1 VSSRLNDSLLETFMS
16 TFYGY
21 GEFGSRVQPAI
32 WFVGIEEGGGAAQA
46 EIQQRLDL
54 WSARGGE
61 ALEDLREYHLA
72 LGATAYFQPPVSMQ
86 PTWSKLV
93 RLFLTLNHPGAPAS
107 LDDVKRY
114 QSESFGRR
122 GGETALLELFPLP
135 SPSLRT
141 WLYPKF
147 SKLEYLQT
155 RSLYAGTIGGV
166 RAANLSRQIRTL
178 RPRAIIFYGVA
189 AAQWWANIAV
199 QVFQPDEKIE
209 SLWTARTE
217 HTLFAIV
224 RHPVSRGATNEYF
237 YNTGVRLNALLNR

>member
-1 VSSRLNDSLLETFMS
+1 MSSKLNDDLLESFIS

-21 GEFGSRVQPAI
+21 GEFGSRVLPSI
-32 WFVGIEEGGGAAQA
+32 WFVGIEESGG
-46 EIQQRLDL
+46 EEMSDVRKHLEL

-61 ALEDLREYHLA
+61 TLEDLREYHLA
-72 LGATAYFQPPVSMQ
+72 RGETAHFQSPVSLQ
-86 PTWSKLV
+86 PVWGKLV
-93 RLFLTLNHPGAPAS
+93 RLFLALNHPGAPAS

-114 QSESFGRR
+114 QSEVFGRR

-141 WLYPKF
+141 WLYPKYT
-147 SKLEYLQT
+147 KLEYLQT
-155 RSLYAGTIGGV
+155 RSTYAETIGGV
-166 RAANLSRQIRTL
+166 RAANLSRQIRVL
-178 RPRAIIFYGVA
+178 RPRVVIFYGVA

-199 QVFQPDEKIE
+199 QAFQPDEKIE

-237 YNTGVRLNALLNR
+237 YNTGVRLNALLAR